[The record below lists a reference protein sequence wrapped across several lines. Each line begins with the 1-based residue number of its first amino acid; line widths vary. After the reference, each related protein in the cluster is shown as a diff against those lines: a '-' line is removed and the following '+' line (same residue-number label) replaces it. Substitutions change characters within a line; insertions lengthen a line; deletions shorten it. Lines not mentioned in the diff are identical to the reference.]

1 MELPIDSNQLFTD
14 IIQKSTLKQN
24 IYYNTSEAFQTFKR
38 IVEHLVHN
46 YPEAAQT
53 IGNPRN
59 VAFEISSNSAF
70 EIGLKFGGDIL
81 IFVMHTNVFEIPR
94 DNAIMRSDYIRSD
107 KQRSYCGMINI
118 YNFLADSFKY
128 NRMQDI
134 GYLIGRVYI
143 NKDNHYFIDGKRE
156 LGLIYNNFAAN
167 EMNQDNASKII
178 EAAVRYT
185 LNFDLLVPPYE
196 EVKERS
202 VYDMRST
209 IDGFSLKTGKR
220 LGFHFYEDKE

>member
-1 MELPIDSNQLFTD
+1 MELPIDTGQLFAD
-14 IIQKSTLKQN
+14 ILQKSTLKQD
-24 IYYNTSEAFQTFKR
+24 IYHNTVETLNLFKK
-38 IVEHLVHN
+38 IVEELVRT
-46 YPEAAQT
+46 YPETAQK

-59 VAFEISSNSAF
+59 VAFEVSSDSVF

-156 LGLIYNNFAAN
+156 LGLIFNNFAVN
-167 EMNQDNASKII
+167 EMNAENAAKII
-178 EAAVRYT
+178 EAAIRYT
-185 LNFDLLVPPYE
+185 LNFDLLVPPYD

-202 VYDMRST
+202 VFDMRST
-209 IDGFSLKTGKR
+209 LDGFSLKTGKR
-220 LGFHFYEDKE
+220 LGFHFYEDKD